1 MAKPSNKEVHF
12 ESGPHIIIHETA
24 NYLYE
29 IMQRL
34 SNNESTIEGND
45 VDFEDLD
52 KNGDGIISPEELL
65 GN

>member
-1 MAKPSNKEVHF
+1 MAKPSNKKVEF
-12 ESGPHIIIHETA
+12 KQGPFIVLFSTA
-24 NYLYE
+24 DFIYE
-29 IMQRL
+29 MMQRI

>member
-12 ESGPHIIIHETA
+12 ENGPIIIVHESA

-29 IMQRL
+29 IMQRI
-34 SNNESTIEGND
+34 SNNESSIEGND